1 MVEGDV
7 ANEGAF
13 DGSVAQTPVQP
24 AEENTQLRDE
34 RKSANQPVGVHRCGP
49 KTDLL
54 AVLAIRRDFEQSSK
68 MAVGAPVEATGGDVL
83 VSPHAIRGD
92 CVAGAVRR
100 RGASHPAGRAE
111 AQDSLQDAGER
122 RLLLLDARP
131 PYLLQY
137 QCVVSDLESGHQAA
151 SHCL

>member
-1 MVEGDV
+1 MRPQ
-7 ANEGAF
+7 
-13 DGSVAQTPVQP
+13 DGFASRPCDQK
-24 AEENTQLRDE
+24 RF
-34 RKSANQPVGVHRCGP
+34 K
-49 KTDLL
+49 
-54 AVLAIRRDFEQSSK
+54 QSSE

-83 VSPHAIRGD
+83 VSPHAIRADFG
-92 CVAGAVRR
+92 AGAVRS
-100 RGASHPAGRAE
+100 RGAGASANHTE
-111 AQDSLQDAGER
+111 AQNSLHDAGER